1 MNTPISGRG
10 RPRDESIDQ
19 AVLEATAQAL
29 DEGGY
34 RAVSIEDVARRA
46 GASKSAV
53 YRRWPNRRRLVLA
66 VLEARLGVIEAP
78 DTGCTLCDLH
88 ECLLLVTRAVD
99 RLGAGTLAQLT
110 AEGTGD
116 PALRAEL
123 MEVVMDPPRRE
134 VHRTLY
140 KARERGDLTEH
151 IDLPLTVDVLA
162 SLTFYRQLL
171 GDRPM
176 ASEEIEAVVTALL
189 RGIATDYEELVRDYS
204 EHAEHE
210 TAQHPVT

>member
-1 MNTPISGRG
+1 MNTPTPGRG

-19 AVLEATAQAL
+19 AVLEAAAQAL

-46 GASKSAV
+46 GASKSAL

-66 VLEARLGVIEAP
+66 VLAERLGRLEAP

-88 ECLLLVTRAVD
+88 ECLVLVTRAVD

-110 AEGTGD
+110 AEGTD
-116 PALRAEL
+116 DAELRTEL

-140 KARERGDLTEH
+140 KARARGDLADH

-171 GDRPM
+171 GDGPM
-176 ASEEIEAVVTALL
+176 DSEEIETVVTGLL
-189 RGIATDYEELVRDYS
+189 RGIATDYDELVRVYS
-204 EHAEHE
+204 EHEEHE
-210 TAQHPVT
+210 AGQPTTH